1 MEFLDVISEFRTIDK
16 FPFPGFEVFCF
27 QMCESPAMKVL
38 HAVAGGGDHAFD
50 LVVFSFGN
58 GQQQGGRVFQNG
70 IGGTNGFVF
79 VVEQHAVFQGFAER
93 FSCGVFERYFV

>member
-1 MEFLDVISEFRTIDK
+1 MYVFEYKEIMDFFSEFGVFDK

-27 QMCESPAMKVL
+27 QMCELSAVKML

-70 IGGTNGFVF
+70 ISGANGFIF
-79 VVEQHAVFQGFAER
+79 IMKQDAAF
-93 FSCGVFERYFV
+93 